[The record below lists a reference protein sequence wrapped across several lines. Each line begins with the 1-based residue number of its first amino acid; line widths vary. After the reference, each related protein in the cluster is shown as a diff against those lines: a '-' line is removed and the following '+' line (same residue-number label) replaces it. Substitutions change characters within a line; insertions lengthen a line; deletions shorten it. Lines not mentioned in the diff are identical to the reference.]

1 MLPIP
6 SWALTL
12 SFWLHMLAT
21 VAWLGGLAAL
31 ALIVIPSLR
40 RSLKP
45 KEFAN
50 WLTALNKRLDPIG
63 WLSLG
68 LLTFTGLIQ
77 MDSNSNYQGLFNVS
91 NPWAQ
96 AICFKHIAFAGMIGI
111 SAYIT
116 WVVAPALQQGALR
129 RATGKQDATGQN
141 WARRLQTMI
150 VVNLV
155 LGLIVLAFTALART
169 S

>member
-40 RSLKP
+40 RSLRP
-45 KEFAN
+45 KEFAD

-68 LLTFTGLIQ
+68 LLTFTGLVQ
-77 MDSNSNYQGLFNVS
+77 MDSNSNYQGLFNFS

-96 AICFKHIAFAGMIGI
+96 AICLKHIAFVGMIGV

-116 WVVAPALQQGALR
+116 WVVAPAMQQGALR
-129 RATGKQDATGQN
+129 RATGKQDGTGQK
-141 WARRLQTMI
+141 WSRRLQMMI
-150 VVNLV
+150 AINLA
-155 LGLIVLAFTALART
+155 LGLMVLALTALART

>member
-1 MLPIP
+1 MPPIP

-21 VAWLGGLAAL
+21 VAWLGGLAGL

-50 WLTALNKRLDPIG
+50 WLTSLNKRLDPIG
-63 WLSLG
+63 WFSLG

-77 MDSNSNYQGLFNVS
+77 MDSNSNYQGLFNFS

-96 AICFKHIAFAGMIGI
+96 AICLKHIAFVGMIGV
-111 SAYIT
+111 SAYVT
-116 WVVAPALQQGALR
+116 WIVAPALQQAALR
-129 RATGKQDATGQN
+129 RAAGKQDATGQK
-141 WARRLQTMI
+141 WTGRLQI
-150 VVNLV
+150 LIAVNFA

>member
-21 VAWLGGLAAL
+21 VIWLGGLAAL

-40 RSLKP
+40 HSLKP

-68 LLTFTGLIQ
+68 LLTFTGLVQ
-77 MDSNSNYQGLFNVS
+77 MDSNSNYQGLFNFS
-91 NPWAQ
+91 SPWAQ
-96 AICFKHIAFAGMIGI
+96 AICLKHIAFLGMIGV

-116 WVVAPALQQGALR
+116 WVVAPALQRGALQS
-129 RATGKQDATGQN
+129 AAGKRDATGQK
-141 WARRLQTMI
+141 WTRRLQMMI
-150 VVNLV
+150 AFNLA
-155 LGLIVLAFTALART
+155 LGLVVLAFTALART

>member
-6 SWALTL
+6 PWALTL

-21 VAWLGGLAAL
+21 VAWLGGLATL
-31 ALIVIPSLR
+31 ALIAIPSLR

-45 KEFAN
+45 KEFAT
-50 WLTALNKRLDPIG
+50 WLTTLNKRLDPIG

-68 LLTFTGLIQ
+68 LLTFTGLVQ
-77 MDSNSNYQGLFNVS
+77 MDSNSNYQGLFNFS

-96 AICFKHIAFAGMIGI
+96 AICLKHVAFVGMIAV

-116 WVVAPALQQGALR
+116 WVVAPALQQSALR
-129 RATGKQDATGQN
+129 WAAGRQDSSGKWT
-141 WARRLQTMI
+141 RRLQVMI
-150 VVNLV
+150 AINLA

>member
-6 SWALTL
+6 TWALTL

-21 VAWLGGLAAL
+21 VVWLGGLATL
-31 ALIVIPSLR
+31 ALIVLPSLR

-45 KEFAN
+45 KEFAD

-68 LLTFTGLIQ
+68 LLTFTGLVQ
-77 MDSNSNYQGLFNVS
+77 MDSNSNYEGLFNFS

-96 AICFKHIAFAGMIGI
+96 AICLKHIAFVGMIAV

-129 RATGKQDATGQN
+129 RAAGRQDGAGKK

-150 VVNLV
+150 FINLA
-155 LGLIVLAFTALART
+155 LGFLVLAFTALART

>member
-1 MLPIP
+1 MLIP
-6 SWALTL
+6 HWALTL

-21 VAWLGGLAAL
+21 VVWLGGLAGL
-31 ALIVIPSLR
+31 VLIVLPATR

-50 WLTALNKRLDPIG
+50 WLTTLNQRLDSVG
-63 WLSLG
+63 WFSLG

-77 MDSNSNYQGLFNVS
+77 MDSNPSYEGLFSIS
-91 NPWAQ
+91 NAWSQ
-96 AICFKHIAFAGMIGI
+96 AICLKHIAFFGMIGV

-116 WVVAPALQQGALR
+116 WSVAPALQRSALK
-129 RATGKQDATGQN
+129 RAKGLDRAEDERLS
-141 WARRLQTMI
+141 ARLQKLI
-150 VVNLV
+150 ALNLFLGLLV
-155 LGLIVLAFTALART
+155 LVFTALART